1 MLAQIGSIT
10 ADDLKSKVFHYKDK
24 KIKVNNQKCSRT
36 PGDSN
41 SKGKQKMVQVND
53 GSSKWGQL
61 QNSIICYSCTCLLK
75 IDTCSY

>member
-53 GSSKWGQL
+53 GS
-61 QNSIICYSCTCLLK
+61 T
-75 IDTCSY
+75 